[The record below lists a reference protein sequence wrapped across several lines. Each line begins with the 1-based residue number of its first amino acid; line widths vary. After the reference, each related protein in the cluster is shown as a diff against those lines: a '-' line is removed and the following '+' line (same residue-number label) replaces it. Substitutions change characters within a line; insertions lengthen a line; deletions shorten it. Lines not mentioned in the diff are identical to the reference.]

1 MSSASADSPAAA
13 QVDQPRAGAPR
24 SLVSYLRPH
33 SAKLW
38 QGMLLLLVTNLL
50 DKSIPWLL
58 RDAVDALVSGALGTV
73 ARSAGLVA
81 LLAASMGVV
90 RTISRTTVFNI
101 GRDIEFELRND
112 LLAHLHRLGPSFFQR
127 MPTGETM
134 SRAINDLSQVRVM
147 IGFGLLNIVNSL
159 FAYSL
164 ALALM
169 LVMSPELTLWAVLP
183 FPILVLVARLM
194 GKSMFGRSQA
204 SQEALG
210 RLSSRVQEALAG
222 VRLVRA
228 FGAESEQEALFEEAN
243 RNALE
248 KNMALVVVRGFTWP
262 LMVGVASLGTLL
274 VLFRGTGLVREG
286 TLSVGTLVAFLA
298 YVESL
303 KWPTMG
309 LGYIMAVL
317 QRGRASFNRVREIL
331 EAAPDITDAPG
342 AKAPQA
348 AGALR
353 VDHLSYAYGDRTVLQ
368 DVSFSVPAEGSL
380 AIVGRTGSGKSTL
393 AALIARI
400 LPTPAAAVFLDGD
413 DITQL
418 RLRELRKTVAFA
430 QQEAFLFS
438 ETVANNIGYALP
450 ETSSPQATQRIH
462 HAAEAACVKSEIEE
476 LSDGW
481 QTMVGERG
489 VQLSGGQKQRVALAR
504 ALLPAPRVLIM
515 DDPLSAVDAKTEARI
530 LDALD
535 EAGKGRTFV
544 LVTNRIA
551 AAERCAHIL
560 VLDGGRV
567 VEQGDHATLLAAG
580 GLYASLSARQ
590 RLEAEL
596 GAL

>member
-1 MSSASADSPAAA
+1 MNGAKSRTLWSYIRPYSAA
-13 QVDQPRAGAPR
+13 
-24 SLVSYLRPH
+24 
-33 SAKLW
+33 LW
-38 QGMLLLLVTNLL
+38 RGMLLLLLTNAL

-58 RDAVDALVSGALGTV
+58 RDAIDSLVSGALGRV

-81 LLAASMGVV
+81 LLAAVMGVV
-90 RTISRTTVFNI
+90 RTISRTTVFNV
-101 GRDIEFELRND
+101 GRDVEFELRNEM
-112 LLAHLHRLGPSFFQR
+112 LARLHRLGPSFFQR

-147 IGFGLLNIVNSL
+147 VGFGLLNIVNSL

-169 LVMSPELTLWAVLP
+169 FAMSPELTLWAVLP
-183 FPILVLVARLM
+183 FPLLVLVARLL
-194 GKSMFGRSQA
+194 GKSMFVRSQA

-210 RLSSRVQEALAG
+210 GLSSRVQEALAG

-228 FGAESEQEALFEEAN
+228 FGVEAEQEALFETAN
-243 RNALE
+243 QHALD
-248 KNMALVVVRGFTWP
+248 KNMALVTLRGFTWP

-274 VLFRGTGLVREG
+274 VLFRGTALVREG
-286 TLSVGTLVAFLA
+286 TLTVGTLVAFLA

-331 EAAPDITDAPG
+331 EAEPDIIDAPDAKSPG
-342 AKAPQA
+342 QS
-348 AGALR
+348 GALK
-353 VDHLSYAYGDRTVLQ
+353 VSGLNYSYAGRQVLH
-368 DVSFSVPAEGSL
+368 DVAFEVPAEGSI

-393 AALIARI
+393 AALLARI
-400 LPTPAAAVFLDGD
+400 LPTPAGAVYLDGD
-413 DITQL
+413 DIT
-418 RLRELRKTVAFA
+418 RLKLQELRKTVGFA

-438 ETVANNIGYALP
+438 ETVTQNIGYALP
-450 ETSSPQATQRIH
+450 ETSSATATEKIRQAAR
-462 HAAEAACVKSEIEE
+462 AASVENEIEE

-481 QTMVGERG
+481 QTVVGERG

-504 ALLPAPRVLIM
+504 ALLSEPRVLIM

-530 LDALD
+530 LDSL
-535 EAGKGRTFV
+535 EQAGRGRTFV

-551 AAERCAHIL
+551 AAQRCKQII
-560 VLDGGRV
+560 VLDAGKV
-567 VEQGDHATLLAAG
+567 VEQGDHARLVSQG
-580 GLYASLSARQ
+580 GVYASLSARQ
-590 RLEAEL
+590 RLEEEL